1 MPELPADRRCRVIFT
16 LFLVLLF
23 AGQFVQA
30 VPKPPNPLK
39 AALGTA
45 RPFHGVALVDDAGK
59 RGGFYAEGFA
69 DRDRKWPL
77 TSKSRF
83 IIGSIS
89 KQVTATLVLR
99 QVDQGKLNL
108 DDFIGKYLGEKIPGA
123 GSVRIRHLLNHG
135 SGITGEDK
143 PLASEPGKTFAYSNT
158 NYILLARILEKVTGT
173 PFAESVNRL
182 FRSIGMRD
190 SFAAGAGKLPPIVAG
205 YDEIKPNELSRA
217 DPAEPLRFPASGG
230 MVSTAEDLVKWTA
243 ALHGGK
249 LLSKSGYVAMVT
261 PTITRKN
268 RWGEIGY
275 GFGMQVTTNGGKV
288 EYSHGGYVSG
298 FQSLLLYYPETR
310 RTVII
315 LENVSWNLDDQTRAY
330 GPHDALRD
338 WAARFRG
345 PRQLFFRS

>member
-1 MPELPADRRCRVIFT
+1 MPENPADRRFRVILA
-16 LFLVLLF
+16 LFLVLL

-59 RGGFYAEGFA
+59 RVGFYAEGFA
-69 DRDRKWPL
+69 DREKKIPL
-77 TSKSRF
+77 ILKSRF

-108 DDFIGKYLGEKIPGA
+108 DDVIGKYLGENAPGA
-123 GSVRIRHLLNHG
+123 GSIRIRHLLNHS
-135 SGITGEDK
+135 SGITGEGK
-143 PLASEPGKTFAYSNT
+143 PLASEPGKTFVYSNF
-158 NYILLARILEKVTGT
+158 NYILLSRVIEKVTGR
-173 PFAESVNRL
+173 PFPETVNEL
-182 FRSIGMRD
+182 FRSLGMRD
-190 SFAAGAGKLPPIVAG
+190 SFAAGAGKSLPIVAG
-205 YDEIKPNELSRA
+205 YDEIRLNEFSKA
-217 DPAEPLRFPASGG
+217 DPAEPLQFPASGG

-249 LLSKSGYVAMVT
+249 LLSKQSQDAMVT

-275 GFGMQVTTNGGKV
+275 GFGLQVTTNGGRL
-288 EYSHGGYVSG
+288 EYSHGGYVPG

-310 RTVII
+310 RTVVI
-315 LENVSWNLDDQTRAY
+315 LENVSWNLDDQARAY
-330 GPHDALRD
+330 GPHDALRG
-338 WAARFRG
+338 WAVRN
-345 PRQLFFRS
+345 

>member
-1 MPELPADRRCRVIFT
+1 MAETPADRRFHVIFT
-16 LFLVLLF
+16 VFLILLL

-59 RGGFYAEGFA
+59 RVGVYAEGFT
-69 DRDRKWPL
+69 DRERKLPP

-99 QVDQGKLNL
+99 LVDQGKLNL
-108 DDFIGKYLGEKIPGA
+108 DDFIGKYLGEKVPGA
-123 GSVRIRHLLNHG
+123 GSVRIRHLLNHS
-135 SGITGEDK
+135 SGITAEDR
-143 PLASEPGKTFAYSNT
+143 PLASEPGKTFAYSNF
-158 NYILLARILEKVTGT
+158 NYILLSRVVEKVTGK
-173 PFAESVNRL
+173 PFAQSVNDL
-182 FRSIGMRD
+182 FRSLGMRD
-190 SFAAGAGKLPPIVAG
+190 SFAAGAGKSLPMVAG
-205 YDEIKPNELSRA
+205 YDEIRLNEFSKA
-217 DPAEPLRFPASGG
+217 DSAEPLRFPASGG

-249 LLSKSGYVAMVT
+249 LLSKKNYDAMVT

-275 GFGMQVTTNGGKV
+275 GFGLQVTTNGGRL
-288 EYSHGGYVSG
+288 EFSHGGYVPG
-298 FQSLLLYYPETR
+298 FQSLLLYYPENR
-310 RTVII
+310 RTVVI
-315 LENVSWNLDDQTRAY
+315 LENVSWNLDDQARAY
-330 GPHDALRD
+330 GPHDAVRE
-338 WAARFRG
+338 WAARF
-345 PRQLFFRS
+345 